1 MEKQQ
6 KTIVAILFVVSVAVI
21 GLWGVDF
28 SQGYLMV
35 SELATDPQT
44 HIGNEVNTMGNI
56 KNGTLQVAPGII
68 TFSLVDLEDHA
79 SEIEVQYT
87 GDLPASFVEG
97 QDVSLSGTMVSAQK
111 IEAHQIVMG
120 CPSKYTE

>member
-6 KTIVAILFVVSVAVI
+6 KTIVAILFVTLVVVI
-21 GLWGVDF
+21 GLWGIDF
-28 SQGYLMV
+28 SQGYSMV
-35 SELATDPQT
+35 SELTNDPQS

-68 TFSLVDLEDHA
+68 TFLLVDVEDNV
-79 SEIEVQYT
+79 SEIQVEYT
-87 GDLPASFVEG
+87 GDLPASFAEG
-97 QDVSLSGTMVSAQK
+97 QGISLSGTMVSAQK

>member
-44 HIGNEVNTMGNI
+44 HIGNEINTMGNI
-56 KNGTLQVAPGII
+56 KNGTLQVAPGAI

-79 SEIEVQYT
+79 SEIEVRYT